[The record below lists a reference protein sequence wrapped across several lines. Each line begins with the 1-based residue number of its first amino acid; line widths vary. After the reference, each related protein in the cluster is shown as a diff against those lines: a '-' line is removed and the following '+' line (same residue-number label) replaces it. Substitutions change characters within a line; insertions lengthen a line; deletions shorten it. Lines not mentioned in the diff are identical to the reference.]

1 MYNKVLTGILVVLI
15 IAILGTLG
23 YLGYGYYKKY
33 TLNSDAESYLEE
45 FDKEVEKINE
55 EAEQTPEEPV
65 EETPPGEEEN
75 TPTENNQQRGNY
87 SGTSSNRTIS
97 GNSATYKGFTVV
109 GKLEMPTIN
118 IRYPILD
125 VITHANAIEV
135 SIGILYGPGVN
146 KAGNTAIIGH
156 NYNNGLFF
164 GKNKNLK
171 IGDKIY
177 ITDMEGNKMEYTIYN
192 KYYTPESDTSW
203 ITRQTDGKIEVTL
216 ATCDATGANR
226 LIVCARVEE

>member
-1 MYNKVLTGILVVLI
+1 MYNKILTGILVVLI
-15 IAILGTLG
+15 VAILGTLG

-33 TLNSDAESYLEE
+33 TLNSDASAYLDE
-45 FDKEVEKINE
+45 FDKEVERIQE
-55 EAEQTPEEPV
+55 EAKEEEPV
-65 EETPPGEEEN
+65 QENPPEEN
-75 TPTENNQQRGNY
+75 TQEEPAQGNQGGNS
-87 SGTSSNRTIS
+87 SGATRTIS
-97 GNSATYKGFTVV
+97 GDAATYKGFKVV
-109 GKLEMPTIN
+109 GKLEMPSIN

-135 SIGILYGPGVN
+135 SVGILYGPGVN
-146 KAGNTAIIGH
+146 RPGNTAIIGH

-164 GKNKNLK
+164 GRNKNLK
-171 IGDKIY
+171 VGDKIY
-177 ITDMEGNKMEYTIYN
+177 ITDMEGNRLEYTIYN

-226 LIVCARVEE
+226 LIVCARVEQ